1 MGISVSGIS
10 SLIVSAASSEFAS
23 FAAGR
28 LQPYGPRQTSGPS
41 FPAFSVNVP
50 GGGMYGPD
58 GKLARINGEGLS
70 FIARA

>member
-23 FAAGR
+23 IAASR
-28 LQPYGPRQTSGPS
+28 LQPYGPKQTSGPS
-41 FPAFSVNVP
+41 FPAYSVNVP

-58 GKLARINGEGLS
+58 GKLARINGYGLS
-70 FIARA
+70 FLERA